1 MGYRSD
7 VKILCEPK
15 AYQMIKDSMDEYNKT
30 QDLYKF
36 KPHEIQQKDNFTLL
50 SWYDVKW
57 YYDYED
63 VQSVESVLDKLR
75 DEYSDTEGY
84 GFKKIEVGED
94 GETVEMANNYEL
106 DSYLFVMH
114 IIECNW

>member
-30 QDLYKF
+30 QDFYEF
-36 KPHEIQQKDNFTLL
+36 KPHELQQKGDLTLM
-50 SWYDVKW
+50 SWYSVKW
-57 YYDYED
+57 YYNYED
-63 VQSVESVLDKLR
+63 VHSVESVLNKLSK
-75 DEYSDTEGY
+75 EFSDTEGY

-94 GETVEMANNYEL
+94 GATVEMTNNYDL
-106 DSYLFVMH
+106 DSYLYVMH
-114 IIECNW
+114 TIEYNL